1 MMIFILEI
9 AGGILAYAKRDK
21 VNFKKMAV
29 LRMIMIMVMI
39 DVAGNDKIFSSMMMK
54 TVDNNVNYCWF

>member
-21 VNFKKMAV
+21 VNFIKMAV